1 MGPTKVNG
9 RTADFPIDPMFLERW
24 SPRAFT
30 GEPIS
35 EPELLT
41 ILEAARWAP
50 SSFNAQPWRFIFA
63 RRDTPDWE
71 RLLDLLSPSNRAW
84 AKDASALVILISH
97 RFMRG
102 PGEDAD
108 VPSATH
114 SLDAGTASGYLAL
127 QANKSGW
134 FVHGMAGFDKLRAV
148 DDLAIPK
155 EYHVEAAYA
164 IGKLGDPSKLPEA
177 LRAREHPSARLA
189 LKDITF
195 EGTFGRR
202 LNR

>member
-1 MGPTKVNG
+1 MDPTQING
-9 RTADFPIDPMFLERW
+9 RTSDFPIDPMFLERW
-24 SPRAFT
+24 SPRAFA

-50 SSFNAQPWRFIFA
+50 SSYNSQPWRFIFA

-71 RLLDLLSPSNRAW
+71 RQLNLLSPFNRAW

-97 RFMRG
+97 RFMRK

-108 VPSATH
+108 VPSPTH
-114 SLDAGTASGYLAL
+114 SFDAGAASGYLAL
-127 QANKSGW
+127 QAIKNGW
-134 FVHGMAGFDKLRAV
+134 FVHAMGGFDKVRAV
-148 DDLAIPK
+148 ADLAIPK
-155 EYHVEAAYA
+155 EYQVEAAYA
-164 IGKLGDPSKLPEA
+164 IGKRGDPSKLPEA
-177 LRAREHPSARLA
+177 LRVREHPSPRLA
-189 LKDITF
+189 LKDIAF

-202 LNR
+202 LDL